1 MGIPRDLALK
11 LAAQTVLGAGRMIME
26 TGMHPA
32 VLKDEVTT
40 PSGST
45 ASGLH
50 SLEKDGNYDL
60 FIYGVQK
67 SSSKEEFILIQLN
80 YLP

>member
-1 MGIPRDLALK
+1 MGIPRDLSLK

-26 TGMHPA
+26 TGVHPA

-50 SLEKDGNYDL
+50 SLEKDGKY
-60 FIYGVQK
+60 FT
-67 SSSKEEFILIQLN
+67 
-80 YLP
+80 